1 MVDDYM
7 LNKVLQKMK
16 EVIGIEQ
23 FDNLIDTI
31 DKLADDILM
40 TCVIKDNSRFYKQ
53 LFLLTIFLLMKIGI
67 KFQPK

>member
-1 MVDDYM
+1 
-7 LNKVLQKMK
+7 MK
-16 EVIGIEQ
+16 EVIAIEQ

-53 LFLLTIFLLMKIGI
+53 LFLLIIFLLMKIGI

>member
-1 MVDDYM
+1 M
-7 LNKVLQKMK
+7 LNKVLHKMK

>member
-7 LNKVLQKMK
+7 LNKVLHKMK